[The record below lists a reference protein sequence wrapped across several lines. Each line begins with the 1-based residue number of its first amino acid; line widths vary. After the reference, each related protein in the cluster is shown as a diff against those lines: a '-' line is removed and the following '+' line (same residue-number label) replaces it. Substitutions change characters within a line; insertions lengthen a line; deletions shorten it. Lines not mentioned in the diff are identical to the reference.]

1 MKRFIVS
8 LALLILVLSLMTG
21 CKEPTP
27 RPLEGIWTIDST
39 EGTPG
44 SLELGDGQIEL
55 SFFMEFV
62 FEMYQGDGTVG
73 TQDYTATAMY
83 TPDFLG
89 TDAPCP
95 GHGAHRDCSQR
106 FEGMPVV
113 TTGTMPERYSLPGQS
128 QGNCGSPFTTHGC
141 PGFQPA
147 YAPPQD

>member
-89 TDAPCP
+89 TDV
-95 GHGAHRDCSQR
+95 GINLYQDGVDDS
-106 FEGMPVV
+106 EIDYIELDG
-113 TTGTMPERYSLPGQS
+113 TLGSSSISGTYTGWG
-128 QGNCGSPFTTHGC
+128 
-141 PGFQPA
+141 A
-147 YAPPQD
+147 YASGPKDIGSGTFTATRN